1 MNANTAIDILSMDP
15 NDLYFT
21 PNPELEALDA
31 KLEQKY
37 NDTILDDV
45 NLEWD
50 CEDDV
55 RDYHYYYYDEVDHFN
70 TLHKTFFSYNLFEK
84 LKEYAKN
91 NRISLRDS
99 IYYSQ
104 SCHCCGTFFEQE
116 EESGY
121 GNTYCSD
128 VCENA
133 VEVCDRPCYYMHTDN
148 YNSCDEYEVCVICS
162 NPDKVSLFNARYD
175 QSFDEEKI
183 KITQEYVKDNN
194 LYRDESHQQMTI
206 KVAIE
211 YLKCCHN
218 CGNQEIPY
226 GNMYCNRR
234 CSEYIED
241 YRYPCFRKDDCMICG
256 NNNYYES
263 DDENLIATEDAAIL
277 NMIGPVSVRAY
288 EDDEWDEIEAYGE
301 YYYLR
306 KGFYKHVSSVPAP
319 RDGYTSIEIGDQWY
333 IYRI

>member
-1 MNANTAIDILSMDP
+1 MNANTAIDILNMDP
-15 NDLYFT
+15 NDPYFT

-31 KLEQKY
+31 KLERVY
-37 NDTILDDV
+37 MEYTLDD
-45 NLEWD
+45 
-50 CEDDV
+50 EDGEAQD
-55 RDYHYYYYDEVDHFN
+55 FN
-70 TLHKTFFSYNLFEK
+70 RLHGTCFQSDTFEK
-84 LKEYAKN
+84 LKEYAKSN
-91 NRISLRDS
+91 MISLSDS

-104 SCHCCGTFFEQE
+104 SCHACNSFFDQEDGT
-116 EESGY
+116 Y
-121 GNTYCSD
+121 GNTYCCD
-128 VCENA
+128 DCENT
-133 VEVCDRPCYYMHTDN
+133 VEVYDQLCYYKDKADCACCNDT
-148 YNSCDEYEVCVICS
+148 VCAICA
-162 NPDKVSLFNARYD
+162 NPDKVSLFNVRYN
-175 QSFDEEKI
+175 QSFDEEQIQMTK
-183 KITQEYVKDNN
+183 EYVKEFN
-194 LYRDESHQQMTI
+194 LCRDASQQYMTI
-206 KVAIE
+206 GVAIE
-211 YLKCCHN
+211 YMKCCHN

-288 EDDEWDEIEAYGE
+288 EEDEWDEIEAYGE